1 MNHSASTDAAI
12 DSILKDLLLVL
23 PVFHKKLLPT
33 DLSMVTGDLTRLHLA
48 VMGMLSEQ
56 GQTATE
62 LARTMALPKSQ
73 MTPAVAQL
81 VERGIVER
89 QVDSRDR
96 RLVNLSL
103 TAHGRVFLEEMHC
116 KAEEYIRG
124 KLSGLPP
131 EDLRRLSDALAT
143 IRDVVSRV
151 QG

>member
-1 MNHSASTDAAI
+1 MNYPASTHAAI

-23 PVFHKKLLPT
+23 PVFHKKLLPM
-33 DLSMVTGDLTRLHLA
+33 DMSMVPGNLTRLHLA
-48 VMGMLSEQ
+48 VMGMLGEQ
-56 GQTATE
+56 GQTASE
-62 LARTMALPKSQ
+62 LARKAAVPKSQ

-89 QVDSRDR
+89 QVDARDR

-103 TAHGRVFLEEMHC
+103 TAHGHVFLEEMRH
-116 KAEEYIRG
+116 KAEEHIRG
-124 KLSGLPP
+124 KLSGLAP

-143 IRDVVSRV
+143 LREVVSRV

>member
-1 MNHSASTDAAI
+1 MNHPASTDAAI

-23 PVFHKKLLPT
+23 PVFRKKLLPM
-33 DLSMVTGDLTRLHLA
+33 DVSMVTGNLGRLHLA

-81 VERGIVER
+81 VERGVVER
-89 QVDSRDR
+89 QVDARDR

-103 TAHGRVFLEEMHC
+103 TAHGRVLLEEMRRQV
-116 KAEEYIRG
+116 EEHIRG
-124 KLSGLPP
+124 KLSGLAP
-131 EDLRRLSDALAT
+131 EDLYRLSDALAT
-143 IRDVVSRV
+143 IREVVSRV